1 MGVLG
6 TTNSNTPDNKNRGLS
21 GATNGSNRPPAGG
34 ADMSGAGPTG
44 GGTGMPVGPA
54 QGGPAGGGGASG
66 PNGPGGPA
74 GAGLSITGGAAIMAP
89 VNAFPGG
96 IPTNALI
103 VLPLSAPTDELKAQ
117 LDKGPV
123 ALTPE
128 QMWKLLGFNGPAVQV
143 QDDQGRPI
151 AIGLEDL
158 IAGLQKHW
166 DEAPDDLNRGRIL
179 AQELLKYGKLEK
191 AEAVLSRV
199 VAKGGQGDDWLALG
213 VAQLQQKKFER
224 AEGTLRGAQN
234 LMPENPY
241 PSLHLAKIAQSKG
254 EKENERT
261 MAQRAISIDANCV
274 DAWAYYFQLVR
285 DAESED
291 KAIAAV
297 EELASASVNQK
308 SVAPYVAIQGFYS
321 NEEATRDKA
330 VSWAKKAVAR
340 NADDP
345 LAILCLSA
353 LYGAQGNLDLVIST
367 LQPHEGKMARDVR
380 LANNYFEALFQSRQ
394 IDKVTKLL
402 NALAGSPNR
411 DVKQFAIERSRMVAQ
426 FLQQQQAQLA
436 QASQRKP

>member
-1 MGVLG
+1 V
-6 TTNSNTPDNKNRGLS
+6 S
-21 GATNGSNRPPAGG
+21 
-34 ADMSGAGPTG
+34 
-44 GGTGMPVGPA
+44 
-54 QGGPAGGGGASG
+54 
-66 PNGPGGPA
+66 
-74 GAGLSITGGAAIMAP
+74 
-89 VNAFPGG
+89 AFPGG
-96 IPTNALI
+96 IPQNALI

-117 LDKGPV
+117 LEKGP
-123 ALTPE
+123 AAITPD

-158 IAGLQKHW
+158 LAGLQKHW

-179 AQELLKYGKLEK
+179 AQELLKYGRHET
-191 AEAVLSRV
+191 AETVLSRI

-213 VAQLQQKKFER
+213 VAQLTLKKLDK

-234 LMPENPY
+234 LMAENPY
-241 PSLHLAKIAQSKG
+241 PSLHLAKLAEAKG
-254 EKENERT
+254 NKPEERS
-261 MAQRAISIDANCV
+261 MAQRAIGIDANCV
-274 DAWAYYFQLVR
+274 DAWAYYYQIVR
-285 DAESED
+285 DADGED

-297 EELASASVNQK
+297 EELANAQVNQK
-308 SVAPYVAIQGFYS
+308 SVAPYVAIQGFYA

-330 VSWAKKAVAR
+330 IVWAKKAIER

-353 LYGAQGNLDLVIST
+353 LYGAAGDLDNVIGV
-367 LQPHEGKMARDVR
+367 LAPHEGKMARDVR

-411 DVKQFAIERSRMVAQ
+411 EVKQFAIERSRLVAQ
-426 FLQQQQAQLA
+426 YLQQQQAQLQQAA
-436 QASQRKP
+436 QQQRKS